1 MEANLQTYRGSSTE
15 RRLLEQRIR
24 QATAA
29 RRREARVLAGGKDHV
44 RLNAGLPSPRRVHSA
59 RTTRPAKIVMPEP
72 GTSAAAQLEKRMAEL
87 EQEAEEM
94 FRRAAAER
102 QDAERKAQAAEAAKV
117 ARQSPRGGAAPTA
130 GPTAAQAARHTAPEA
145 DGATPRPS
153 GLGAAVL
160 ADGNVQASAVFQQ
173 GIVPRC
179 CGLPG
184 GKVAAQVLEFHPED
198 GRLQTVQSGINA
210 DDVVVVL
217 LYHAVIGDLLAARR
231 NGVIG
236 GDNSTAVA
244 HAS

>member
-1 MEANLQTYRGSSTE
+1 MSQPLADDDDDDEPPPRPPPVCKTLRPRYTVEANLQTYRGSSTE

-160 ADGNVQASAVFQQ
+160 AAAAAAALRRRGRARAQRVGPAVPVQAIGLDKDRPESRQGLGRDLAGNAV
-173 GIVPRC
+173 G
-179 CGLPG
+179 
-184 GKVAAQVLEFHPED
+184 
-198 GRLQTVQSGINA
+198 
-210 DDVVVVL
+210 
-217 LYHAVIGDLLAARR
+217 
-231 NGVIG
+231 
-236 GDNSTAVA
+236 
-244 HAS
+244 